1 VEAVG
6 GGIERSHMKQGR
18 TFWDVFPD
26 TIRAL
31 NGSDGF
37 GCFLALIALMIV
49 AGVVI
54 SVAEAIWK

>member
-1 VEAVG
+1 
-6 GGIERSHMKQGR
+6 MKQGR

-37 GCFLALIALMIV
+37 GCLLALFALMIV
-49 AGVVI
+49 VCAVV
-54 SVAEAIWK
+54 SMAEAIWK